1 MARNDME
8 IDIYS
13 DFGRVAHVQSE
24 RFILFSMYGVGGGNQ
39 IPIIAW
45 CLLCLNSICF
55 DSLGSDI
62 MRFDKCLSF

>member
-24 RFILFSMYGVGGGNQ
+24 RFILFCMYGVGGGNQ
-39 IPIIAW
+39 IPVIA
-45 CLLCLNSICF
+45 CAFFASIPF
-55 DSLGSDI
+55 VLI
-62 MRFDKCLSF
+62 PWKVI